1 MDNCLLFH
9 TCTHSAHV
17 FCRKKKL
24 AEVEKHEKLAPH
36 PNCVQFY
43 RAWEERHQLYIQ
55 IELCLMS
62 LSECADLHGRL
73 GNAVATKFLVDL
85 IKVNTGADVLV
96 YIMCMWIHTYTHI
109 HSCMPKQNIHAY
121 MNTVYVYILTCV
133 HFSVVCS
140 FCNTRDWSAC

>member
-1 MDNCLLFH
+1 MHLALTNHCSLFQSVPH
-9 TCTHSAHV
+9 IWHV
-17 FCRKKKL
+17 HISSSRRKKKL

-43 RAWEERHQLYIQ
+43 RAWEERHRLYIQ

-85 IKVNTGADVLV
+85 IKVDTSVCALT
-96 YIMCMWIHTYTHI
+96 YTTHTLAHTYIHVHMLQLRISSLQNGCHECQLTHD
-109 HSCMPKQNIHAY
+109 S
-121 MNTVYVYILTCV
+121 L
-133 HFSVVCS
+133 
-140 FCNTRDWSAC
+140 